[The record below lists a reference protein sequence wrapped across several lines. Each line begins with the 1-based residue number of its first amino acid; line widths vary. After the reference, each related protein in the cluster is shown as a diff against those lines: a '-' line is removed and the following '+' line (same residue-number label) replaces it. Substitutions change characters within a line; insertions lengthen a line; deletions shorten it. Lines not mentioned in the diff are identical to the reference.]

1 MNMQWFALWQ
11 PLWTIKKCQIP
22 KEHIELSVCE
32 CFFEVENDETR
43 ESGGKAKQ
51 IKKRGE
57 KPLFLLPFFASHHIS
72 VMSLMKFV
80 TSLN

>member
-1 MNMQWFALWQ
+1 MQWFVLWQ

-22 KEHIELSVCE
+22 KEHIELRVCK
-32 CFFEVENDETR
+32 CFFEVKNDETR

-57 KPLFLLPFFASHHIS
+57 NPLFFVACFLASHHIS